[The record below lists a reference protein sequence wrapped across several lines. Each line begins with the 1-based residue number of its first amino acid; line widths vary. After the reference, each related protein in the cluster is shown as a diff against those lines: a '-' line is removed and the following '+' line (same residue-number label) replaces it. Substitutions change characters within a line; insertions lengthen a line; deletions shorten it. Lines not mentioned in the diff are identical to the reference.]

1 MTDIK
6 PDLIITD
13 LPDPR
18 PSDPIEALSWL
29 GETEEE
35 VVRGLRERGIKG
47 ARSHS
52 NACPLANYLQIWWN
66 NPSVFCTVAVVDD
79 ITDYFF
85 DAPTPDPAWR
95 FICKFDAGHYPDLID
110 NG

>member
-6 PDLIITD
+6 PDLTITD

-35 VVRGLRERGIKG
+35 VVRSLRERGIKG
-47 ARSHS
+47 QKGQPLD
-52 NACPLANYLQIWWN
+52 CPLAVYLHSWWPN
-66 NPSVFCTVAVVDD
+66 AWVGHSLVG
-79 ITDYFF
+79 
-85 DAPTPDPAWR
+85 PDMGLPAWVETPPAPQSFR
-95 FICKFDAGHYPDLID
+95 NNYDQGRYPDLID